1 MYLKKNSKHKK
12 KQSMK
17 ERRKIKFEKF
27 RKIDSIHSGEELH
40 QWNKRKKIV
49 RRFEKKKNTKNSQ
62 IASKSTT
69 NFFFSFKKFLHF
81 SHIITTTY
89 IVHISSIFLQSS
101 HWVIRLQKYV

>member
-40 QWNKRKKIV
+40 QWNKRKNCKKI
-49 RRFEKKKNTKNSQ
+49 
-62 IASKSTT
+62 
-69 NFFFSFKKFLHF
+69 
-81 SHIITTTY
+81 
-89 IVHISSIFLQSS
+89 
-101 HWVIRLQKYV
+101 